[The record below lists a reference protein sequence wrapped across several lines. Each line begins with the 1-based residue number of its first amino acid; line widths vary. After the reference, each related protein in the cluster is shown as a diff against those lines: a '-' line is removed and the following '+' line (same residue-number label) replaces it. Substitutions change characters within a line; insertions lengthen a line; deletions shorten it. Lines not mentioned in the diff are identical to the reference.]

1 MSDSDEQLDQVA
13 SGDTQSDS
21 FVGFE
26 GSTYLRYQVVSD
38 LEGEVELHVED
49 HLEVSQNLLDRAIS
63 ESEETYYELED
74 ISDQLRALSPI
85 LDINSEI
92 ELVQSDRDK
101 SVNSPN
107 RATSSSN
114 SDSCEIYIDKMGVN
128 EAQCQKYC
136 EKLEELVKAAESDIE
151 KARALYDNPS
161 RKQAMLRGMQSRLEF
176 QEGRLIKQEKE
187 VQTYKGKSID
197 ISIYI
202 SQSEEARMALI
213 EHRIYME
220 EAVKEVVAVL
230 ETPLVNHGVRIVKT
244 TASHFPEFDGRIDFD
259 IWETNWKDLANN
271 SGLSPAGLLIKL
283 RESLVDRAKEY
294 IGVSGMANLTY
305 DQTWEKLRER
315 YAVSWAKT
323 QQAARKFFNIP
334 PPTNDDQSVISY
346 IDAVRDAVDAVER
359 AGLTPENIFF
369 NIALDIY
376 LKG

>member
-1 MSDSDEQLDQVA
+1 
-13 SGDTQSDS
+13 
-21 FVGFE
+21 
-26 GSTYLRYQVVSD
+26 
-38 LEGEVELHVED
+38 
-49 HLEVSQNLLDRAIS
+49 
-63 ESEETYYELED
+63 
-74 ISDQLRALSPI
+74 
-85 LDINSEI
+85 
-92 ELVQSDRDK
+92 
-101 SVNSPN
+101 
-107 RATSSSN
+107 
-114 SDSCEIYIDKMGVN
+114 
-128 EAQCQKYC
+128 
-136 EKLEELVKAAESDIE
+136 
-151 KARALYDNPS
+151 
-161 RKQAMLRGMQSRLEF
+161 
-176 QEGRLIKQEKE
+176 
-187 VQTYKGKSID
+187 
-197 ISIYI
+197 
-202 SQSEEARMALI
+202 MALI

-230 ETPLVNHGVRIVKT
+230 EKPLVNHGVRIVKT

-294 IGVSGMANLTY
+294 IGVSGMANLSY

-369 NIALDIY
+369 NIALDNLPERVRVPLVEKLEVQCEDFKFSKALFEKQFSKTMSLLENKPNSITASMY
-376 LKG
+376 AMNLSSSTPAKPTSGSDSFDPLYPSQGRQQYQYHGGSRGSGRGRGGGRGL